1 MQSKILIVDDEP
13 DIEDLIKQKFRRKIS
28 SGEFQFEFAQNGKTA
43 LEKIQGDN
51 TFAAIF
57 TDINMPEMDGLAL
70 LEKINEMDAAFK
82 TIVVSAYGDMNNIRT
97 AMNRG
102 AFDFLT

>member
-28 SGEFQFEFAQNGKTA
+28 SGEFQFEFAQNGKKA

-70 LEKINEMDAAFK
+70 LEKINEMDLDSIKREYKKYRLDLQHIFETK
-82 TIVVSAYGDMNNIRT
+82 ES
-97 AMNRG
+97 NR
-102 AFDFLT
+102 